1 MNNVNTKYITN
12 NMTITLKNINTI
24 CYSNISRFMIQC
36 SAGEQAVGRRGLL
49 HRRPEKSLRK
59 SIIAFSFSITETF
72 NVRTWFSPTIPLV
85 TCCCYEFLFISS
97 HSFDEKASEKHKI
110 NSLFSIIRYSCELE
124 FIFMIIIIIIICIT
138 CCYLMN
144 VWMYHNFSVLRFTSS
159 IFVIQRNMCIII
171 IINRIIFNKYF

>member
-1 MNNVNTKYITN
+1 MYTCWAQQHHIMWQKNGRNKLFWKMNNVNTKYITN

-24 CYSNISRFMIQC
+24 CYSVY
-36 SAGEQAVGRRGLL
+36 SAGGRAVGRRGLL

-97 HSFDEKASEKHKI
+97 HSFDEKATEKLK
-110 NSLFSIIRYSCELE
+110 SLRKAQNQFS
-124 FIFMIIIIIIICIT
+124 FFHNQIFLRIGIHFHDYYYYY
-138 CCYLMN
+138 YLYYLLLFNECMN
-144 VWMYHNFSVLRFTSS
+144 VS
-159 IFVIQRNMCIII
+159 
-171 IINRIIFNKYF
+171 